1 MNAYPECYLN
11 EIVETQGKL
20 FELVADSPSVD
31 FDDFIEKYM
40 ASKTRNYLDRADAYL
55 SNLNEKELFDYFCKV
70 DGFLP
75 KKGKTISGFAPDWI
89 GQFYAQSQWQENI
102 PSAALVK
109 ILPVGFMKSSYL
121 GLPYLD
127 QASDELKSDVAVL
140 RKLRK
145 EAV

>member
-1 MNAYPECYLN
+1 MNAYPECYVN

-121 GLPYLD
+121 GLHDLD
-127 QASDELKSDVAVL
+127 LDLAVSKVFKSIRA
-140 RKLRK
+140 
-145 EAV
+145 